1 MDEDGWPVCDVFA
14 AADAAAGGTAIELV
28 SPSLLFEGV
37 EEAAEVVEKD
47 MLALVLEVPAAVLD
61 ATVVETAAVGA
72 AAVHVAAVEVT
83 VMALDEEGMV
93 GPFVHD
99 DQVPVLL
106 SNLRPW
112 AF

>member
-1 MDEDGWPVCDVFA
+1 MDEDGWPVCDVYFA
-14 AADAAAGGTAIELV
+14 ADSAAGGTAVELV
-28 SPSLLFEGV
+28 SPPLLFEGV
-37 EEAAEVVEKD
+37 EEAAEVVEID
-47 MLALVLEVPAAVLD
+47 VLALVLEVPAAVLD
-61 ATVVETAAVGA
+61 ATVVETAAAGA
-72 AAVHVAAVEVT
+72 AAAAAVEVT

-93 GPFVHD
+93 DPVVDD

>member
-14 AADAAAGGTAIELV
+14 AADSAAGGTAIELV

-37 EEAAEVVEKD
+37 EEAAEVVEID
-47 MLALVLEVPAAVLD
+47 VLALVLEVPAAVLD

-72 AAVHVAAVEVT
+72 AAAAAVEVT

-93 GPFVHD
+93 GPFVDD

-106 SNLRPW
+106 SNFRPW